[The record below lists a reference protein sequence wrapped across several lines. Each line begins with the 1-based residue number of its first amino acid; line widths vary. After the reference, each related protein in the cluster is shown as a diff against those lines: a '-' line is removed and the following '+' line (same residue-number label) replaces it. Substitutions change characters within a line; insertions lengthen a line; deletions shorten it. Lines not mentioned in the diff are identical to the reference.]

1 VGESEE
7 RDRDFINKE
16 KGTVANKI
24 RIATESKIQ
33 LGDKVV
39 LTLNFDTTVYEV
51 FQIDGSVVK
60 ISGGGKTYLG
70 VLV

>member
-39 LTLNFDTTVYEV
+39 LTLNFDM
-51 FQIDGSVVK
+51 
-60 ISGGGKTYLG
+60 
-70 VLV
+70 